1 MKYYLKEDH
10 WFEVIFTS
18 TKKGVG
24 GSKDQKN
31 PGYGVFC
38 RALIIAP
45 KPTFGE
51 GAFVTQGVYY
61 KIEPDVRKVGGN
73 MDLFPYWSD
82 GARSLFCDEDDYCNY
97 SLGSMCF
104 GLTILAI
111 YTRYCYRGDRAWWA
125 RVLVR
130 WGPQRVLGSPGSR
143 YLNLDTPQG
152 WDPGYGLYPGDL
164 DCGPSYELQDNGS
177 PVIRVVKRRN
187 TANKK
192 ERRRTQSIN
201 NAFADLRDCIPNVP
215 ADTKLSKIKT
225 LRLATS
231 YIGYLMGVL
240 ESDDCGDGFKADL
253 SSHRRGERQ
262 TRPQSQVGSVLTWIF
277 LRFWI
282 IPNKYFVNYKR
293 RSYGEE

>member
-1 MKYYLKEDH
+1 MSGSVLGAYGEVPVSPADSFYPQGYYHHAAAASNMPPYMHHLH
-10 WFEVIFTS
+10 AQQEVIER
-18 TKKGVG
+18 G
-24 GSKDQKN
+24 G
-31 PGYGVFC
+31 P
-38 RALIIAP
+38 
-45 KPTFGE
+45 E
-51 GAFVTQGVYY
+51 
-61 KIEPDVRKVGGN
+61 
-73 MDLFPYWSD
+73 YWSD
-82 GARSLFCDEDDYCNY
+82 GARSVSCDEDGYA
-97 SLGSMCF
+97 S
-104 GLTILAI
+104 
-111 YTRYCYRGDRAWWA
+111 
-125 RVLVR
+125 
-130 WGPQRVLGSPGSR
+130 GSPGSR

-262 TRPQSQVGSVLTWIF
+262 TRPQSQVDPGKAKGRTGWPQHVWALELKPET
-277 LRFWI
+277 
-282 IPNKYFVNYKR
+282 V
-293 RSYGEE
+293 